1 MVLPGAEHLLVA
13 VVPRAHHG
21 RAQRAR
27 QTTARCVTSWN
38 GRRCRLANADIRHA
52 GVCLVLGGAD
62 SAVLGLLEDK
72 KEYGKQRLWGQF
84 GFGLAGCAVGPLLMN
99 KRFGYRAAFYAHA
112 LISIPTLLIMRRLT
126 PSPAPKE
133 TPKFKKG
140 FSVLL
145 HNPDAIVFFLSGRQE
160 LLTYVSW
167 WRRPQKGAFRSCT

>member
-1 MVLPGAEHLLVA
+1 M
-13 VVPRAHHG
+13 
-21 RAQRAR
+21 
-27 QTTARCVTSWN
+27 
-38 GRRCRLANADIRHA
+38 
-52 GVCLVLGGAD
+52 
-62 SAVLGLLEDK
+62 LGLLEDK

-145 HNPDAIVFFLSGRQE
+145 HNPDAIVFFFSGTHGQAGAA
-160 LLTYVSW
+160 YVSW
-167 WRRPQKGAFRSCT
+167 WSRSQKGAFRSCT